1 MIFEI
6 KRRFT
11 FCAAHRL
18 PAHPGKCRGL
28 HGHNYSVEVTVGL
41 AAGGNGA
48 ESMVMDFGALKAGVG
63 NWIDNNW
70 DHATILAFGDEEF
83 ASVLKGFD
91 VKLYMMNGA
100 PTAENM
106 AHHLADLVIPPMLP
120 RGVVVRKVS
129 IWETENCVASVVAQ

>member
-41 AAGGNGA
+41 AAGENGHGN
-48 ESMVMDFGALKAGVG
+48 MVMDFGDLKDSVG
-63 NWIDNNW
+63 RWIDANW
-70 DHATILAFGDEEF
+70 DHATILQFGDEEL
-83 ASVLKGFD
+83 ASVLAKFD
-91 VKLYMMNGA
+91 VKLYLMNGA

-106 AHHLADLVIPPMLP
+106 ARVLAELVVPLALP
-120 RGVVVRKVS
+120 VGVVVRKIS
-129 IWETENCVASVVAQ
+129 IWETENCVASVIVS